1 MNQTIE
7 YDEIEATSSKI
18 QEKTL
23 NANILMFEGKWMKT
37 YQIENILRNPN
48 KEKSTD
54 YIRNPQG
61 GEVFLWI
68 SDKINDY
75 VVDDFTWTHNGR
87 HLLPES
93 APVIESNY
101 YKAKMDKVVSNRI
114 GLGFITIVVK

>member
-1 MNQTIE
+1 MHQTIE
-7 YDEIEATSSKI
+7 NDEIEATSSKI
-18 QEKTL
+18 QEKNP

-61 GEVFLWI
+61 REVFLWI

-75 VVDDFTWTHNGR
+75 VVDDFTWTNNGR

-93 APVIESNY
+93 VPVIESTY
-101 YKAKMDKVVSNRI
+101 YAKTDKVVSNRI
-114 GLGFITIVVK
+114 GVFFFKYIN

>member
-1 MNQTIE
+1 MR
-7 YDEIEATSSKI
+7 
-18 QEKTL
+18 
-23 NANILMFEGKWMKT
+23 ANGWKLSIK

-54 YIRNPQG
+54 FIRLYPQG

-93 APVIESNY
+93 APVIESTY
-101 YKAKMDKVVSNRI
+101 YKAKTDKVVSNRI
-114 GLGFITIVVK
+114 GEFFRMQKESNKFL